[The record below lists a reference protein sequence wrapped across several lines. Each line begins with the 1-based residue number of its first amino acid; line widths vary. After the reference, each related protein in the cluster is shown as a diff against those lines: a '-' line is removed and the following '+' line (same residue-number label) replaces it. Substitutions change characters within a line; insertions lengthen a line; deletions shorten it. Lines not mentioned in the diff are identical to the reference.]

1 MAMALEKFRHLLRQL
16 FQFDCADLDF
26 GIYRILNYK
35 RKQVEE
41 FIAHRLP
48 QIVDEAFQAYAE
60 SEKESLQ
67 REIERKRQEILQ
79 AFGEQA
85 FDQQGQLREEF
96 RDTPLGRKYLE
107 LQKRREQ
114 YQVAET

>member
-1 MAMALEKFRHLLRQL
+1 MTTELEKFQNLLRQL

-60 SEKESLQ
+60 SDKENLQ
-67 REIERKRQEILQ
+67 GRSSARDRKSFKNWASEPLINKVNCKRN
-79 AFGEQA
+79 FGI
-85 FDQQGQLREEF
+85 
-96 RDTPLGRKYLE
+96 PLWAGNTSRCRKGR
-107 LQKRREQ
+107 RNIRSPR
-114 YQVAET
+114 T